1 MAPIY
6 LGKMVV
12 PSSLRYIENLALKMS
27 VLVLSPNLCCR
38 TAELTNIPNRHAQLL
53 GTHASHFL
61 IMLCMKISACMQR
74 SSLICNFKDRLL
86 VNWRTLIIMLH
97 IAQEFYQNMHGH
109 SFKSLQNKQISNN
122 WFEQRQSPCRH
133 FSMKHL
139 ILQHKGVDTCMI
151 STFRRWESS
160 IFQCLCPETRHINGW
175 W

>member
-1 MAPIY
+1 MHSAI
-6 LGKMVV
+6 GKC
-12 PSSLRYIENLALKMS
+12 IAC
-27 VLVLSPNLCCR
+27 VLSNWACQVLFCLLACVVELQNLLNR
-38 TAELTNIPNRHAQLL
+38 PNRHAQLL
-53 GTHASHFL
+53 GTHATHFP
-61 IMLCMKISACMQR
+61 IVLCMKISKQR
-74 SSLICNFKDRLL
+74 SSLICNFKDWLL
-86 VNWRTLIIMLH
+86 VKNWRTLIIMLH

-139 ILQHKGVDTCMI
+139 ILQYKGVDTCMI

-160 IFQCLCPETRHINGW
+160 IFQCLCPETRHINVW